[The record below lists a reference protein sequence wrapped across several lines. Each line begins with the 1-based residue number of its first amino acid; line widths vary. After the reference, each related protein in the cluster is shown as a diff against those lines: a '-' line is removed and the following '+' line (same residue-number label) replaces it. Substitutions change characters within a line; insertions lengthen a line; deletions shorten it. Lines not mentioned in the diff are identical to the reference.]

1 MFKSHQLLRKQAGA
15 EVSVKGKN
23 QLCFSTF
30 FYVVAINANR
40 STVFVAKSKQFLNT
54 GEFKINFAPS
64 FICLKKN
71 ILFII
76 NPISGGKNKSTFRK
90 LAEANLDHSQ
100 FSSEYVFSQSVGH
113 AHQLANQAVRDGF
126 DVVVA
131 VGGDG
136 TINEVASAIEGS
148 GTIMGIVP
156 CGSGN
161 GLARALKITLDRK
174 AAIQTLNHFKIEK
187 IDTGAFNDRSFY
199 NMAGIGFDAHISSCF
214 AKIAK
219 RGFQGYVRTAFSEI
233 SKYEPEQY
241 RIEID
246 GHAVERTAFMIC
258 LANSSQ
264 FGNNAHVAPKASLRD
279 GLLDVCIIKPF
290 PLYHFPVMGL
300 HMFTKTADRSRYV
313 EIIKGKD
320 IRISRLVEGSVH
332 VDGEPLQMGKELQVK
347 VKPLNLQVLV

>member
-1 MFKSHQLLRKQAGA
+1 
-15 EVSVKGKN
+15 
-23 QLCFSTF
+23 
-30 FYVVAINANR
+30 
-40 STVFVAKSKQFLNT
+40 
-54 GEFKINFAPS
+54 
-64 FICLKKN
+64 LKKN
-71 ILFII
+71 ILFVI
-76 NPISGGKNKSTFRK
+76 NPVSGGKNKSSFIK
-90 LAEANLDHSQ
+90 LAQACLDPVL
-100 FSSEYVFSQSVGH
+100 FDAEFVFSESVGH
-113 AHQLANQAVRDGF
+113 ARELAAKAVEHGF
-126 DVVVA
+126 DIIVA

-148 GTIMGIVP
+148 EKIMGIVP

-161 GLARALKITLDRK
+161 GLARALNINLNRRE
-174 AAIQTLNHFKIEK
+174 AIRTLNKLRTER
-187 IDTGAFNDRSFY
+187 IDTGTFNNRTFY

-219 RGFQGYVRTAFSEI
+219 RGLQGYVRTAFTEI
-233 SKYEPEQY
+233 SRYEPESY
-241 RIEID
+241 LIDID
-246 GHAVERTAFMIC
+246 GHKLERKAFMIC

-320 IRISRLVEGSVH
+320 IRITRVGEGAIH
-332 VDGEPLQMGKELQVK
+332 VDGEPITMGKELEVK
-347 VKPLNLQVLV
+347 IKPLNLEVVI